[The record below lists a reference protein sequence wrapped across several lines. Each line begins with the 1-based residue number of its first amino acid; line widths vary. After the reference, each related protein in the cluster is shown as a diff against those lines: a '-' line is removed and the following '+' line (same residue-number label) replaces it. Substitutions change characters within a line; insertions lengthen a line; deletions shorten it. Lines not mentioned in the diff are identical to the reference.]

1 MPTLDRNAFFLAGS
15 LAYITYCVNPFI
27 YASRYDVFRR
37 QLKQMLNKSSV
48 APHSNTGGITNAVL
62 RDNIQQ

>member
-15 LAYITYCVNPFI
+15 LGFINYCVNPFI

-48 APHSNTGGITNAVL
+48 APCNTAHRG
-62 RDNIQQ
+62 NIQQ